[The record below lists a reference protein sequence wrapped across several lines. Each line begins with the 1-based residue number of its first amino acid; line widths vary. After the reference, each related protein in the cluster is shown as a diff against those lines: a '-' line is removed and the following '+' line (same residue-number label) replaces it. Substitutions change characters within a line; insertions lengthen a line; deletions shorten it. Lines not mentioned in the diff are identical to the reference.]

1 MAKVQ
6 EPRDLLE
13 EKLTEM
19 LYVERKLADEI
30 LPKLQEEIS
39 NAEFQRGITKHLEE
53 TRQHAMN
60 VERVLDMLGMEAKEG
75 KCPTLDGMEDEHK
88 KGVKDID
95 SDMPELIDLFDAGA
109 AAATEHYEIAS
120 YNGLIEIVDAMGE
133 GRAASLLREN
143 LEQEQKALREVEQV
157 SQKLTRELV
166 AV

>member
-6 EPRDLLE
+6 QPRDLLE

-19 LYVERKLADEI
+19 LYVERKLADDI
-30 LPKLQEEIS
+30 LPTLQEEIS
-39 NAEFQRGITKHLEE
+39 NPEFRRGISKHLEE

-60 VERVLDMLGMEAKEG
+60 VERTLEILGMEAKEG
-75 KCPTLDGMEDEHK
+75 KCPTLDGMETEHK

-95 SDMPELIDLFDAGA
+95 SPELVDLFDAGA

-120 YNGLIEIVDAMGE
+120 YNGLIEMIEAMGE
-133 GRAASLLREN
+133 REAAGLLREN
-143 LEQEQKALREVEQV
+143 LQQEQDALREVEQV

-166 AV
+166 MV